1 MSLYASS
8 SVGNLKYKSSL
19 MLTCRRLY
27 NFMYDPLCSLSLP
40 SRVYGRICAPYYS
53 RLAEQYNARKR

>member
-1 MSLYASS
+1 MRIEWLFE
-8 SVGNLKYKSSL
+8 
-19 MLTCRRLY
+19 RLY